1 MGPIALL
8 GGHSIGGAILLP
20 THGLDGAVDWGV
32 GLPEAVEDTFP
43 HIGAHRSHTKLV
55 NGHEGVGVAADVL
68 CSEPIMSHDLGDRL
82 LDHHTGGLGR
92 EELTADRRHGCVRMM
107 FDLTSAL
114 TQEQSIHL
122 LGPQGV
128 LKNNLK

>member
-1 MGPIALL
+1 MGPNTLQ
-8 GGHSIGGAILLP
+8 GGHSVKGGAGLFL
-20 THGLDGAVDWGV
+20 THGSDGLVDWGI

-82 LDHHTGGLGR
+82 LDHHTGSLRR
-92 EELTADRRHGCVRMM
+92 EDDGGQKTWLVVCEDDV
-107 FDLTSAL
+107 
-114 TQEQSIHL
+114 
-122 LGPQGV
+122 
-128 LKNNLK
+128 